1 MQYDFWNN
9 PLVVSAMR
17 LKYRRSSPGIITC
30 LYLLVLLTI
39 GTTIHYYQQS
49 VGNPPGLTF
58 LLVILGLQFLLSG
71 GLALFTVAASL
82 NAEVM
87 NRTLDFQRIVS
98 LPPHEILLGK
108 MLGEPAL
115 SYLLTI
121 ASIPFAIFC
130 WAEGSAPLGV
140 IAWFY
145 VNLLTFT
152 LLCAAVGSLHPL
164 TPPKAGSATAKNG
177 SFGVVFFVFPAIMLP
192 SIMSSGGG
200 WLQDSWMGS
209 AMNLCLPLGPLKF
222 LYAGSAWDAQVM
234 LWGYG
239 IPSLV
244 IAPVTQLLFTFWILM
259 MMSSRLKNP
268 VDPPMRRSYTYL
280 ALFVFDLLM
289 AGACYSEWL
298 NSMPV
303 DRLVVQ
309 FCAVHLAVSLILLF
323 GITPNKPVLISWL
336 WRARERKPSWRN
348 AFFARRS
355 AITMV
360 LPVYCLIGAG
370 VLLAGF
376 ALPTAMSSSGLRTAD
391 NSVYVSLLAVTSA
404 LLLAFGLLH
413 QVCVALI
420 GRSGLMMYAVGLL
433 LINLVPI
440 IVAAVMVYPNELV
453 TARGLSRIV
462 VGLSPGFFYLSSYLG
477 QTTELL
483 PLAFLIIAALGLA
496 AGCFWFLWRWFSL
509 QQSTVA
515 KKLASMEAE

>member
-58 LLVILGLQFLLSG
+58 LVVILGLQFLLSG
-71 GLALFTVAASL
+71 GLALFAVAASL
-82 NAEVM
+82 NVEVM

-115 SYLLTI
+115 SYLLAI

-130 WAEGSAPLGV
+130 WAEGSVSLV
-140 IAWFY
+140 TVAWFY
-145 VNLLTFT
+145 INLLTFT

-164 TPPKAGSATAKNG
+164 TPPKAGSATAKSG
-177 SFGVVFFVFPAIMLP
+177 SIGVVLFVVPAMLLP

-209 AMNLCLPLGPLKF
+209 AMNLCLPLGPLKL
-222 LYAGSAWDAQVM
+222 LYAGSPWDAQVM

-244 IAPVTQLLFTFWILM
+244 IAPITQLVFTFWILM
-259 MMSSRLKNP
+259 AMSSRLKNP
-268 VDPPMRRSYTYL
+268 VDPPVRRLHTYL
-280 ALFVFDLLM
+280 ALFVFDLLL

-298 NSMPV
+298 NSFSAEQ
-303 DRLVVQ
+303 LVML
-309 FCAVHLAVSLILLF
+309 FCALHLLASLILLL
-323 GITPNKPVLISWL
+323 GIMPNKPVLISWL
-336 WRARERKPSWRN
+336 WRSRERKPSWRN
-348 AFFARRS
+348 AFLARRS

-360 LPVYCLIGAG
+360 LPVYCLIGAV
-370 VLLAGF
+370 VLLVGF
-376 ALPTAMSSSGLRTAD
+376 AMPMAMSSSGLRTAD
-391 NSVYVSLLAVTSA
+391 SSVYVWLLVVTSV
-404 LLLAFGLLH
+404 LILAFGLLH
-413 QVCVALI
+413 QACVAVVAR
-420 GRSGLMMYAVGLL
+420 GGLMMY
-433 LINLVPI
+433 
-440 IVAAVMVYPNELV
+440 
-453 TARGLSRIV
+453 V
-462 VGLSPGFFYLSSYLG
+462 V
-477 QTTELL
+477 
-483 PLAFLIIAALGLA
+483 
-496 AGCFWFLWRWFSL
+496 
-509 QQSTVA
+509 
-515 KKLASMEAE
+515 